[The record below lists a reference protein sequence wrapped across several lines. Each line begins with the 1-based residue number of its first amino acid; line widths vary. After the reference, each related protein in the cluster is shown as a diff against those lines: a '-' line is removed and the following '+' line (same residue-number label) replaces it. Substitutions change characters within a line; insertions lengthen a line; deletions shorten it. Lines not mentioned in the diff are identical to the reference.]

1 MPRSI
6 DCQIWRQTR
15 KTNAVDKLDLLGILA
30 FWQSAD
36 TQHMEANLPTISLQE
51 YLGLN
56 SELQTAIAVATL
68 LRTFLAVCFAC
79 CLRCLCPNL
88 CGDGYTSHELDEA
101 QTLLADCSEGDAMT
115 LMVAIPQQ
123 LRDGC
128 YGVPVALLN

>member
-1 MPRSI
+1 MPTKESLISYQAHSASECLDRLI
-6 DCQIWRQTR
+6 ARFGDRLGKLT
-15 KTNAVDKLDLLGILA
+15 AVDKLDLLGILA

-56 SELQTAIAVATL
+56 SELQTA
-68 LRTFLAVCFAC
+68 
-79 CLRCLCPNL
+79 
-88 CGDGYTSHELDEA
+88 TSHELDEA
-101 QTLLADCSEGDAMT
+101 LTLLADCSEGDAMT

-128 YGVPVALLN
+128 YGVPVAFGPKTTLRNLQARSAH